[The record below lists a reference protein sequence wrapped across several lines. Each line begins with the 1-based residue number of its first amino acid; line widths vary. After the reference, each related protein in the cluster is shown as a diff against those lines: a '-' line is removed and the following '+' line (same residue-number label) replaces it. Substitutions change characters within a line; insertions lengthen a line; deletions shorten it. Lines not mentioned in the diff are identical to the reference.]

1 MAPTTPSC
9 DKPTDLT
16 KLFHDALQN
25 TPGAQLNST
34 TSNLNQSFDES
45 KKSSFFSGFKW
56 NGSNSVQNSKENLND
71 QSTSWK
77 CFKLKKI
84 KNKLRKSF
92 KIFKPEKW
100 PHHLTLVDLTWHY
113 ITSQFTH
120 CPSIKNNLT
129 LTSWPFLAPT
139 QKQPTHF
146 SRDDGLDYCN
156 SNLETLLKQIWIEQI
171 QFDPNVLLKK
181 FTNHVPTGS
190 K

>member
-1 MAPTTPSC
+1 MGLFRLKCKRNSFDAKFNGTFLFKTQTKLFRLKIKRSSFITYKSEPPMAPTTPSC

-92 KIFKPEKW
+92 KIFKPEK
-100 PHHLTLVDLTWHY
+100 
-113 ITSQFTH
+113 
-120 CPSIKNNLT
+120 
-129 LTSWPFLAPT
+129 
-139 QKQPTHF
+139 
-146 SRDDGLDYCN
+146 
-156 SNLETLLKQIWIEQI
+156 
-171 QFDPNVLLKK
+171 
-181 FTNHVPTGS
+181 
-190 K
+190 

>member
-16 KLFHDALQN
+16 KLVHDALQN
-25 TPGAQLNST
+25 TSGAQLNST

-92 KIFKPEKW
+92 KIFKPEK
-100 PHHLTLVDLTWHY
+100 
-113 ITSQFTH
+113 
-120 CPSIKNNLT
+120 
-129 LTSWPFLAPT
+129 
-139 QKQPTHF
+139 
-146 SRDDGLDYCN
+146 
-156 SNLETLLKQIWIEQI
+156 
-171 QFDPNVLLKK
+171 
-181 FTNHVPTGS
+181 
-190 K
+190 

>member
-25 TPGAQLNST
+25 TPGAGQLNST
-34 TSNLNQSFDES
+34 TSNLNTSFDDS

-56 NGSNSVQNSKENLND
+56 NGSSSVQNSKENLND

-92 KIFKPEKW
+92 KIFKPEK
-100 PHHLTLVDLTWHY
+100 
-113 ITSQFTH
+113 
-120 CPSIKNNLT
+120 
-129 LTSWPFLAPT
+129 
-139 QKQPTHF
+139 
-146 SRDDGLDYCN
+146 
-156 SNLETLLKQIWIEQI
+156 
-171 QFDPNVLLKK
+171 
-181 FTNHVPTGS
+181 
-190 K
+190 

>member
-25 TPGAQLNST
+25 TPGAGQLNST
-34 TSNLNQSFDES
+34 TSNLNQSFDDS

-84 KNKLRKSF
+84 KSKLRKSF

-100 PHHLTLVDLTWHY
+100 PQLVHVTSATSCDLKWHNLTIHPLPFNKT
-113 ITSQFTH
+113 
-120 CPSIKNNLT
+120 NLT
-129 LTSWPFLAPT
+129 LTLWPFLACFNPR
-139 QKQPTHF
+139 KLKSLRF
-146 SRDDGLDYCN
+146 VLEMIERLGL
-156 SNLETLLKQIWIEQI
+156 L
-171 QFDPNVLLKK
+171 
-181 FTNHVPTGS
+181 
-190 K
+190 